1 MGGLGGWVGWVWE
14 EGGEQ
19 LLLVQGN
26 WCSDLQDLFSYSMQ
40 LRTSGRS
47 DGCNSPLT

>member
-1 MGGLGGWVGWVWE
+1 MGGLGGWVGWVGVGG
-14 EGGEQ
+14 GGEQ

-40 LRTSGRS
+40 LHT
-47 DGCNSPLT
+47 T